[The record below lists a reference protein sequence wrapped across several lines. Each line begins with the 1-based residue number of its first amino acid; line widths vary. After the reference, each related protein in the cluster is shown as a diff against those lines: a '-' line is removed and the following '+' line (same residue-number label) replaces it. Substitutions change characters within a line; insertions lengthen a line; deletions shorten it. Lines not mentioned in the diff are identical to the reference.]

1 MNTYYLTQLHHNET
15 MFALSLNC
23 VLFQIILRA
32 LASFIVAI
40 FCSSDCFITF
50 VSRISLET
58 TMKIKLRALG
68 LITTKSFYSF
78 SSFIPLFFRNGGNQ
92 LFTRSFLSALAVLT
106 VWTSLQN
113 HLLGIAS
120 KSRGRGCWTNRYWKC
135 FFLIIYAYIHIS
147 KDKSLCRVTRGQCLQ
162 IRWPCVNITQFV
174 WIEIFSNQ
182 QKYGNLS
189 HVYT

>member
-1 MNTYYLTQLHHNET
+1 MQAQYWFLYNSNNQLKTTGLYLSTWIEINTYYLTQLHHNET

-50 VSRISLET
+50 ISRISLET

-78 SSFIPLFFRNGGNQ
+78 FGFIPLFFRNGGNQ
-92 LFTRSFLSALAVLT
+92 FFTRSFLSALAVLT
-106 VWTSLQN
+106 V
-113 HLLGIAS
+113 
-120 KSRGRGCWTNRYWKC
+120 
-135 FFLIIYAYIHIS
+135 
-147 KDKSLCRVTRGQCLQ
+147 
-162 IRWPCVNITQFV
+162 
-174 WIEIFSNQ
+174 
-182 QKYGNLS
+182 
-189 HVYT
+189 